1 MFFLKN
7 MERRVTLHPSYFG
20 RNMHDLVTSKL
31 LKDVEGTCAGSY
43 YIISIMDTFDISEG
57 KILPSNGL
65 AEFTV
70 GYRAVVWRP
79 FKGETVDAVVYSI
92 NPQGFFA
99 QAGPLR
105 LFVSAHLIP
114 SDTKW
119 DPNATPPQFTNNEDT
134 VIEPSTHVR
143 VKIIGTRTEVGEM
156 WAIGSIKEDYLGK
169 QSGSTESTDPWRGLS
184 SADTIKIEEQYRD
197 NAEAMETMDGLYKAQ
212 AYKLVR
218 FYD

>member
-1 MFFLKN
+1 MFFLYN

-57 KILPSNGL
+57 RILPGNGL

-114 SDTKW
+114 SDIKW

-134 VIEPSTHVR
+134 VIEPGTHVR

-156 WAIGSIKEDYLGK
+156 WAIGSIKEDYLGYA
-169 QSGSTESTDPWRGLS
+169 QDALVQFLIPFVNVALQMPPGLIHEF
-184 SADTIKIEEQYRD
+184 D
-197 NAEAMETMDGLYKAQ
+197 DG
-212 AYKLVR
+212 
-218 FYD
+218 